1 MITWFADA
9 CERLDRGWVWL
20 YTAGM
25 GLTDAGQRREELRCD
40 QWEMTTLANAEH
52 WSLRQLALCRV
63 SRWLRGVP
71 ADLSWRVGLGKRGF
85 ARDGLTDLS
94 AAVLLVVGLTV
105 SLPISVALAIDG
117 NTFDSKTANQLF
129 LVYALA
135 VAGVPGI
142 GGVLLQDLRPGIG
155 TAVILAAVLSL
166 SLALWW
172 TVTVPAFGI
181 GCAAWALVRAR
192 RLTRR

>member
-1 MITWFADA
+1 
-9 CERLDRGWVWL
+9 
-20 YTAGM
+20 
-25 GLTDAGQRREELRCD
+25 
-40 QWEMTTLANAEH
+40 
-52 WSLRQLALCRV
+52 
-63 SRWLRGVP
+63 
-71 ADLSWRVGLGKRGF
+71 
-85 ARDGLTDLS
+85 
-94 AAVLLVVGLTV
+94 VLLVVGLTV

-181 GCAAWALVRAR
+181 GAR